1 MSGESPE
8 TVADVIDYE
17 EILLRNNELSSRV
30 FFVATVDDQVVG
42 WVHLDLPETEKL
54 EHTAKLTVGVLE
66 EYQREG
72 IGGTLLEKGMSWA
85 RENDFEKLYNS
96 VPAINEEAMAFL
108 ENHGWHTEAARE
120 DHYYIGDEYVDEV
133 MMAASLTSADGGGS
147 VERGRSADGGRSADR
162 GGSDADAEGRTRTR
176 RTATATRPPA
186 PPSAPRR
193 RRPAGSTRGH
203 TPDRRSCPPP
213 TGRGAERRPRD
224 DTPVRHTYPVP
235 RRAPYRPSAPDTL
248 HRFPDE

>member
-1 MSGESPE
+1 MELAQHVEIENRDRKDIYKYVERRGSVPAEEVRLELGFDEAAFGHHVAVLRRDGYVRKVDGDLEIAFDTGSGTSHESAGTPFRIRATRQADLSGLVGVIRQVAKGGSYIEAE

-133 MMAASLTSADGGGS
+133 MMAASLT
-147 VERGRSADGGRSADR
+147 
-162 GGSDADAEGRTRTR
+162 
-176 RTATATRPPA
+176 
-186 PPSAPRR
+186 
-193 RRPAGSTRGH
+193 
-203 TPDRRSCPPP
+203 
-213 TGRGAERRPRD
+213 
-224 DTPVRHTYPVP
+224 
-235 RRAPYRPSAPDTL
+235 
-248 HRFPDE
+248 